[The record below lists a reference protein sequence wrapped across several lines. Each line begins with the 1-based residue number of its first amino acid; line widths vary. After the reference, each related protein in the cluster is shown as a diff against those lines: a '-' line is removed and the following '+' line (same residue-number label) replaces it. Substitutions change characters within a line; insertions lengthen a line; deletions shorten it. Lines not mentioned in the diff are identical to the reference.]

1 MSWTIQYMICGLRI
15 LVRGEMY
22 YMTLIVMKLD
32 LLQVVLVVDQVHG
45 VLEDLLIAGRRLLA
59 WGGGDYLHGA
69 LLEVLGLFPH
79 LEDGEEDLQG
89 SGDHQEEDHLELPGH
104 PHRMEQTNRYSLDNT
119 EKCNI
124 SEFAAG
130 GQQPGENPL
139 DVCSASPSTPE
150 LDIRD
155 SCKTIC
161 PRSLLQAWTYCP
173 CHVQARFINEG
184 L

>member
-59 WGGGDYLHGA
+59 WGVGDYLHGA
-69 LLEVLGLFPH
+69 LLEVLVLFPR

-89 SGDHQEEDHLELPGH
+89 SGDHQEEVREGHLELPGH
-104 PHRMEQTNRYSLDNT
+104 PLKMEQANRYTLV
-119 EKCNI
+119 I
-124 SEFAAG
+124 
-130 GQQPGENPL
+130 
-139 DVCSASPSTPE
+139 
-150 LDIRD
+150 
-155 SCKTIC
+155 
-161 PRSLLQAWTYCP
+161 
-173 CHVQARFINEG
+173 
-184 L
+184 